1 LDAYDIPDLIITW
14 GEWIMA
20 AIAGDDMVVRI
31 GGATA
36 SLADTALSVPQLLQG
51 GSLDYLV
58 FDYLAEGSMGILGRL
73 QAGNPDMGYGFYF
86 LSLHVGPHLEE
97 IAAKGI
103 KVVANAGGVNPVGL
117 VSGLEQMI
125 KAKGLDLTVACVEG
139 DDLRPRVDELRAAG
153 HRDMF
158 IGAEFPANIVSANAY
173 LGAFPIAA
181 ALDAGADIVITGR
194 VVDSAVVLGPLIH
207 EFGWGEDDLDLLAAG
222 TLAGHLLECGAQVTG
237 GTFTDWREVPDWANI
252 GFPIGECHADGSLI
266 ITKPE
271 NTGGLVSVGTVAEQI
286 LYEVSDPADYI
297 MPDVRCDFSGVKLE
311 QIGESRV
318 RVSGAKGHAAT
329 DTYKACITFDGGW
342 RAVAYQ
348 PIIGEDAAEK
358 SMRQAEALFERSR
371 VLLSGASL
379 PDFTLTDTVLI
390 GGEASFGDHAK
401 PGGGREIICKLVADH
416 PDKEGAEIF
425 SREQWAG
432 ISGMSVGTSINLA
445 TQVTPMTGVFLFLI
459 EKKGIVPTVTIN
471 GESQGVTVALGSS
484 LSEPASKVSISE
496 RPETHPDDVTVD
508 LVQLAWV
515 RSGDKGHL
523 FNVAVIAREPQYLP
537 YLRAALTPQAV
548 SDWYAHLGAEGQ
560 PPRAEQFEAP
570 GLNALNYV
578 IHGALTGGINAST
591 RLDPAAKGMA
601 QMLLRFPVLMPVALA
616 EKLNTISKGGSHA

>member
-1 LDAYDIPDLIITW
+1 MTV
-14 GEWIMA
+14 
-20 AIAGDDMVVRI
+20 IATEDKVIRI

-51 GSLDYLV
+51 GNLDYLV

-73 QAGNPDMGYGFYF
+73 QASNPDMGYGLYF

-97 IAAKGI
+97 IASQGV
-103 KVVANAGGVNPVGL
+103 KVIANAGGVNPKGL
-117 VSGLEQMI
+117 VSSLEQMI

-139 DDLRPRVDELRAAG
+139 DDLRARADELRAAG

-158 IGAEFPANIVSANAY
+158 IDTEFPENIVSANAY

-181 ALDAGADIVITGR
+181 ALEAGADIIITGR
-194 VVDSAVVLGPLIH
+194 VVDSAVTLGPLIH
-207 EFGWGEDDLDLLAAG
+207 EFGWGEDDLDMLSAG

-237 GTFTDWREVPDWANI
+237 GTFTDWRDVNDWANI
-252 GFPIGECHADGSLI
+252 GFPIGECRADGSVV

-271 NTGGLVSVGTVAEQI
+271 GTGGLVSIGTVAEQI

-297 MPDVRCDFSGVKLE
+297 MADVRCDFSHVKLE
-311 QIGESRV
+311 QVGENRV
-318 RVSGAKGHAAT
+318 RVSGAKGQPAT
-329 DTYKACITFDGGW
+329 DSYKACITFDGGW

-358 SMRQAEALFERSR
+358 AARQAKALFERGR
-371 VLLSGASL
+371 ALLKQAKL

-390 GGEASFGDHAK
+390 GAEASFGAQAK

-445 TQVTPMTGVFLFLI
+445 TKVTPMTGVFLFLI
-459 EKKGIVPTVTIN
+459 DKKGIVPTVTIN
-471 GESQGVTVALGSS
+471 GQTQEIATALGSPM
-484 LSEPASKVSISE
+484 SEPAPKVTVTE
-496 RPETHPDDVTVD
+496 RPETHPDDVTAD
-508 LVQLAWV
+508 LVQLAWA

-523 FNVAVIAREPQYLP
+523 FNVAVIAREPAYLP
-537 YLRAALTPQAV
+537 YLRAALTPDAV
-548 SDWYAHLGAEGQ
+548 SNWYAHLGPDGQ
-560 PPRAEQFEAP
+560 PPRVEQFEAP

-578 IHGALTGGINAST
+578 IHDALTGGINAST

-601 QMLLRFPVLMPVALA
+601 QMLLRFPIRVPAALA
-616 EKLNTISKGGSHA
+616 EILKNRDISKGGSHA